1 MSNLVFPATLKPIVS
16 KNYGQTRGSNI
27 WRSEVQGGLPRQGRD
42 TYYEPVPIS
51 VTLVVSKL
59 GRQAFWNFIRQIDG
73 GASSFQMDHDTGNGI
88 EPHNVLITSTISE
101 STSTGTYWTI
111 QFTATAERTSIQE
124 DSAFGDAIVGLF
136 GGYGD
141 GLEAFL
147 DYYAQYVTTPQFINN
162 LPEAS

>member
-1 MSNLVFPATLKPIVS
+1 MSDLVFPATLKPIVS

-27 WRSEVQGGLPRQGRD
+27 WRSEVLGGLPRQGRD

-124 DSAFGDAIVGLF
+124 DSVLGDAIVDLF
-136 GGYGD
+136 AAYGD
-141 GLEAFL
+141 GLNAFI
-147 DYYAQYVTTPQFINN
+147 DYYAQYVTNQQFINN
-162 LPEAS
+162 LPEPN

>member
-1 MSNLVFPATLKPIVS
+1 MTDLVFPATLKPIVS

-27 WRSEVQGGLPRQGRD
+27 WRSEVLGGLPRQGRD

-51 VTLVVSKL
+51 VTLILSGL
-59 GRQAFWNFIRQIDG
+59 GRQVFWNFIRQIDG
-73 GASSFQMDHDTGNGI
+73 GASSFQMNHDTGNGV
-88 EPHNVLITSTISE
+88 EPHNVMITSTISE

-124 DSAFGDAIVGLF
+124 DSEFGDVIVDLF
-136 GGYGD
+136 SVYGD
-141 GLEAFL
+141 GLNAFI

-162 LPEAS
+162 LQEAS

>member
-1 MSNLVFPATLKPIVS
+1 MTDLVFPATLKPIVS

-27 WRSEVQGGLPRQGRD
+27 WRSEVLGGLPRQGRD

-51 VTLVVSKL
+51 VTLILSGL
-59 GRQAFWNFIRQIDG
+59 GRQVFWNFIRQIDG
-73 GASSFQMDHDTGNGI
+73 GASSFQMNHDTGNGV
-88 EPHNVLITSTISE
+88 EPHNVMITSTISE

-124 DSAFGDAIVGLF
+124 DSEFGDVIVDLF
-136 GGYGD
+136 SVYGD
-141 GLEAFL
+141 GLNAFI

>member
-1 MSNLVFPATLKPIVS
+1 MSSLIFPATLKPIVS

-27 WRSEVQGGLPRQGRD
+27 WRSEVHGGQVRQGRD

-124 DSAFGDAIVGLF
+124 DSEFGDVIVDLF
-136 GGYGD
+136 SAYGD
-141 GLEAFL
+141 GLNAFI

-162 LPEAS
+162 LPDAS

>member
-42 TYYEPVPIS
+42 TYYEPVQIS

-73 GASSFQMDHDTGNGI
+73 GASSFQMDHDTGNGV
-88 EPHNVLITSTISE
+88 EPHNVMITSTINE

-111 QFTATAERTSIQE
+111 QFTATAERTSIQD
-124 DSAFGDAIVGLF
+124 DSEFGDVIVDLYSV
-136 GGYGD
+136 YGD
-141 GLEAFL
+141 GLNAFI